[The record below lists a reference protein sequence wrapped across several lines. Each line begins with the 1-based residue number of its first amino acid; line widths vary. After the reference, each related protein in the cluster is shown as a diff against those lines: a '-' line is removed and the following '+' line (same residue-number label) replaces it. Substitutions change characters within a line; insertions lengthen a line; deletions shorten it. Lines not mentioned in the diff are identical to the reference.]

1 MPGGASSSIGPNCAA
16 DNVHTR
22 VSGEGTSACGAT
34 LVCYC
39 VGDMQEK
46 RQRVLAAAQEEKIG
60 QWLNEHNPAPA
71 SRAVRRLALISF
83 RARAR
88 HESRQK
94 T

>member
-1 MPGGASSSIGPNCAA
+1 
-16 DNVHTR
+16 
-22 VSGEGTSACGAT
+22 
-34 LVCYC
+34 
-39 VGDMQEK
+39 MQEK

-71 SRAVRRLALISF
+71 SRAVRRFALISF